1 MDILTKS
8 QTLFSVSEFLD
19 FINIAL
25 SVDTFV
31 VQGELVGVK
40 EHPTGIYFSVKDKTE
55 PALMDCYLSPYT
67 YRGLGLALVDGMEV
81 RITGAP
87 SIYKPRGRFSFR
99 VEHVALEGEGSLKK
113 AYDALKKKL
122 QEEGLFDRKR
132 VLPEF
137 ITSVGLVTSKTGAV
151 IDDFRTNLVKRGIA
165 VTHIDVR
172 VEGAQA
178 VSQVAQA
185 IRALNARVGKPQV
198 IVLVRGGG
206 SMEDLQAFNTEEV
219 TRAVFGSRI
228 PTLVSIG
235 HDRDVPL
242 AQLAADAS
250 ASTPTG
256 AAMVINE
263 SWSRLELVS
272 GHARDLAH
280 AMERML
286 STSWS
291 RLDGAWSHLGVCM
304 ERMANVGARM
314 VERVMRAAA
323 VLQSGMERT
332 RARVEHAHRYL
343 ESVDPARQLRLGY
356 SIVTGTSGR
365 VVRSVV
371 PIQSSDTLY
380 VRTADGTLMV
390 AVEEVVKIP

>member
-1 MDILTKS
+1 MTHTMDTPTKP
-8 QTLFSVSEFLD
+8 QALFSVSEFLD

-40 EHPTGIYFSVKDKTE
+40 EHPTGIYFSVKDKHE

-67 YRGLGLALVDGMEV
+67 YRGLGITLADGMEV
-81 RITGAP
+81 RITGVP
-87 SIYKPRGRFSFR
+87 SMYKPRGRFSFR

-122 QEEGLFDRKR
+122 HEEGLFDRKR
-132 VLPEF
+132 PLPEF
-137 ITSVGLVTSKTGAV
+137 IASVGLVTSKTGAV

-165 VTHIDVR
+165 ITHIDVR

-178 VSQVAQA
+178 VTQVTQA
-185 IRALNARVGKPQV
+185 MRALNARTQKPDV

-228 PTLVSIG
+228 PTVVSIG

-242 AQLAADAS
+242 AQLAGDAS

-263 SWSRLELVS
+263 SWSRLELVPVQ
-272 GHARDLAH
+272 GRDLAV
-280 AMERML
+280 AMERAL
-286 STSWS
+286 SSQWS
-291 RLDGAWSHLGVCM
+291 RLDGSWGRLGVYM
-304 ERMANVGARM
+304 ERMASMGARM
-314 VERVMRAAA
+314 VERVLRVA
-323 VLQSGMERT
+323 GMLEHAIGSI
-332 RARVEHAHRYL
+332 RARVDSASRYV

-356 SIVTGTSGR
+356 SIITTAQGS
-365 VVRSVV
+365 VVRSVADV
-371 PIQSSDTLY
+371 AVGDHLA
-380 VRTADGTLMV
+380 VRLADGTAKTV
-390 AVEEVVKIP
+390 VEEV